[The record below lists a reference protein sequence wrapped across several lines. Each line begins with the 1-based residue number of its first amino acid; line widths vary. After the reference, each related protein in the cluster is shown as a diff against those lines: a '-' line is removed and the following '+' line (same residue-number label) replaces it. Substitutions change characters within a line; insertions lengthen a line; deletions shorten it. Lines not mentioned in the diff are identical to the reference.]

1 MPATDDMELLRE
13 YATRGSEEAFAAL
26 VARHID
32 LVYSAALRHT
42 RNHHQAQEITQAVF
56 VVLARKAPSLDP
68 RTVLAGWLFQT
79 ARLAAANYMRAEFR
93 RIRREQEASMQ
104 ANLDEQSSGPWP
116 EVAPLLND
124 AIAGL
129 REKDRNA
136 IVLRFL
142 QGKDYKAVAAALGG
156 TEEAA
161 QMRVTRALEKL
172 RKLFAKRGVVLPAA
186 ALGGLLAAHGTQA
199 APAPLAAAVTAAAT
213 HGAPLAASTLNVV
226 QGTLKLMAWTK
237 MKLAVGATVVVLLAY
252 QQHQNLLQAEQ
263 LEAARA
269 ALRARQED
277 AAAQQSQLRELQAR
291 TEAITDTRR
300 EQEQE
305 LARLRARRLARG
317 TSPQSQAAGPA
328 PSTLLGAALQ
338 DPYARQALEDD
349 FLAGARKR
357 WGSLVKELQLNPD
370 HAQKLFQ
377 IGADW
382 SMTNAEAVAA
392 VTEGK
397 LSPEAA
403 VRAAAQTQ
411 QDATD
416 QLRQLLG
423 EEGLSRLEASD
434 RSFPGRLLDEQFDHQ
449 LGFYHLSDEQRQQL
463 RALVDSE
470 PYEATTGLVGDFTVS
485 QLVLPAEMERRLA
498 QQQEVNQQILESAAA
513 FLQPDQVEALQLL
526 QQANQSE
533 QQHSILRFL
542 RRLRLDPM
550 APPVL

>member
-1 MPATDDMELLRE
+1 MELLQE
-13 YATRGSEEAFAAL
+13 YATRHSEEAFATL
-26 VARHID
+26 VRRHID

-56 VVLARKAPSLDP
+56 VVLARKAPSLDS

-79 ARLAAANYMRAEFR
+79 ARLTAANYVRGEIRRA
-93 RIRREQEASMQ
+93 RREQEASMQ
-104 ANLDEQSSGPWP
+104 ANLDEQPSGPWP

-161 QMRVTRALEKL
+161 QMRVARALEKL

-186 ALGGLLAAHGTQA
+186 ALSGLMATHGTQA
-199 APAPLAAAVTAAAT
+199 APAPLAAAVTAAAA
-213 HGAPLAASTLNVV
+213 HSVPLAASTLNLV

-237 MKLAVGATVVVLLAY
+237 MKFAVGATVVVLLAY
-252 QQHQNLLQAEQ
+252 QQHQNLVQAEQ

-269 ALRARQED
+269 ALRAGQE
-277 AAAQQSQLRELQAR
+277 AAAARESQLRELQAQ
-291 TEAITDTRR
+291 TAAITHTRR

-305 LARLRARRLARG
+305 LARLRARRPARRP
-317 TSPQSQAAGPA
+317 SPESQAATPA
-328 PSTLLGAALQ
+328 PSTLLAAALE
-338 DPYARQALEDD
+338 DPFARQALEDD
-349 FLAGARKR
+349 FLSGAQKR
-357 WGSLVKELQLNPD
+357 WGSLVKELQLTPEQ
-370 HAQKLFQ
+370 AQKLFQ
-377 IGADW
+377 ISVDW
-382 SMTNAEAVAA
+382 SMTNAETVAA

-403 VRAAAQTQ
+403 VRAAAQTER
-411 QDATD
+411 DATD

-423 EEGLSRLEASD
+423 EEGLSRLEASN
-434 RSFPGRLLDEQFDHQ
+434 RSFPGRLLDEQLDHQ
-449 LGFYHLSDEQRQQL
+449 LGYFHLSDEQRQQL

-470 PYEATTGLVGDFTVS
+470 PYETTAGLVGDFTVS
-485 QLVLPAEMERRLA
+485 QLVLPAEMEQRLA
-498 QQQEVNQQILESAAA
+498 QEQEVNQQILERAVA

-526 QQANQSE
+526 QQANQRE
-533 QQHSILRFL
+533 QQHGILRFL